1 MEGIL
6 LASTLI
12 LALATLYRM
21 TAPGIRFYFR
31 MVIAAFFMVGLA
43 SVGWCDDLTTTAAA
57 VLAFDYHHATP
68 QNVALLLLVI
78 GGFSMAG
85 LWGGKTFEKVL
96 ENWIMD
102 HVPGGSRIKTCVPLA
117 LAIAGA
123 YILNV
128 STGLS
133 LAASLPGAIVLA
145 LKSMAVHASD
155 AGTTSAAQAAKDENG
170 GK

>member
-1 MEGIL
+1 MDLIL
-6 LASTLI
+6 MASTLI

-21 TAPGIRFYFR
+21 TASAIRPYAKLAFT
-31 MVIAAFFMVGLA
+31 AFFMVGLA

-102 HVPGGSRIKTCVPLA
+102 HVPGG
-117 LAIAGA
+117 G
-123 YILNV
+123 
-128 STGLS
+128 
-133 LAASLPGAIVLA
+133 
-145 LKSMAVHASD
+145 
-155 AGTTSAAQAAKDENG
+155 
-170 GK
+170 